1 MTNYT
6 PKIEGTIDDVIAIN
20 EQANSN
26 YKAKYEAIIDR
37 TVPALVKYSGIKLWQ
52 LCNSTFKTREVFAKY
67 NQSIQDKLA
76 DDYLGRVDTHGTEIA
91 IQQHSDIE
99 LQAQLW
105 NALYENAVAEHQALK
120 ELYLELYEEDFTKR
134 VMPQRTGQK
143 VNDTSTTKP
152 ELLAWAKEQAKK
164 TASTVG
170 HIAKGGRVFMSKE
183 SKEFHKKLEK
193 SF

>member
-143 VNDTSTTKP
+143 VNDRSGMTP
-152 ELLAWAKEQAKK
+152 ENIAWAKAKAK
-164 TASTVG
+164 ETASYKMT
-170 HIAKGGRVFMSKE
+170 KE
-183 SKEFHKKLEK
+183 DEKLEEFLVK
-193 SF
+193 TF

>member
-76 DDYLGRVDTHGTEIA
+76 DDYLG
-91 IQQHSDIE
+91 QQHSDIE

-143 VNDTSTTKP
+143 VNDRSGMTP
-152 ELLAWAKEQAKK
+152 ENIAWAKAKAK
-164 TASTVG
+164 ETASYKMT
-170 HIAKGGRVFMSKE
+170 KE
-183 SKEFHKKLEK
+183 DEKLEEFLVK
-193 SF
+193 TF